1 MSSKA
6 PSSLRL
12 VVSLAIT
19 GLLSGLILVGV
30 YLLTQPR
37 ILRNQAEAMRS
48 AIFTVLPGSTNIS
61 TFVLNEDQLQPFVG
75 GEDEMPRGPAVFAG
89 FDDSNT
95 LIGYAIPADGAG
107 FMDTVKLIY
116 GYDPQRRA
124 IIGMQVLE
132 SRETPGLGD
141 KILADP
147 EFHANF
153 VELLI
158 DPTIVPVKKGKKT
171 DANQVDCITG
181 ATISSEAV
189 VSILN
194 NSAMQWISLL
204 EQIESIT
211 AEGKADDSTESP

>member
-6 PSSLRL
+6 PTALSL
-12 VVSLAIT
+12 VASLAIA

-37 ILRNQAEAMRS
+37 ILRNQAEAMRA
-48 AIFTVLPGSTNIS
+48 AIFRVLPGSTNIS
-61 TFVLNEDQLQPFVG
+61 IFVLVEETLQPFVG
-75 GEDEMPRGPAVFAG
+75 GKDEMPTGPAVFAG
-89 FDDSNT
+89 FDDT
-95 LIGYAIPADGAG
+95 GRMVGFAIPAEGSG
-107 FMDTVKLIY
+107 FMDAIKLIY
-116 GYDPQRRA
+116 GYDPKRRA
-124 IIGMQVLE
+124 IIGMRVLE

-158 DPTIVPVKKGKKT
+158 DPAIMPVKKGKKT
-171 DANQVDCITG
+171 NANEVDCITG

-189 VSILN
+189 VSIFN
-194 NSAMQWISLL
+194 NSTRRWISLL
-204 EQIESIT
+204 EQIENAT
-211 AEGKADDSTESP
+211 YEVKADDITQSP